1 MKFERRVP
9 LPWLIVAV
17 ATLCV
22 WCAFLSGLG
31 GWIMGRD
38 LAGRE
43 QQALFAT
50 QIAEQ
55 KDLPPLGVLVTRL
68 DRTGPAARG
77 GVQRGDTIVAIDGK
91 HLQDARDLREYLR
104 VLHPSDTVRLTL
116 VRDRGGEAD
125 IALKLDPF
133 PGDSRLPYLG
143 VYFTARGDEPAD
155 L

>member
-1 MKFERRVP
+1 MRFERRVR
-9 LPWLIVAV
+9 LPWLIAG
-17 ATLCV
+17 AAGLCV

-43 QQALFAT
+43 QQAIFAT
-50 QIAEQ
+50 QIAER

-104 VLHPSDTVRLTL
+104 TLHPNDTVRLTVL
-116 VRDRGGEAD
+116 RDIGGEND
-125 IALKLDPF
+125 VSLKLDPF